1 MNPIQNA
8 GAHALLDAM
17 KNNVECAMERL
28 CLNKVVIDLETKQ
41 LVDHIIGMRPFFA
54 ITCTYSNRSGSLIN
68 DLDGMLGGN
77 KKKKKLL
84 ELMNK
89 LRAYVEKMNYRM
101 VDLFNQFDKDKSLSV
116 SREEFYT
123 GLKGIGVPMEDKDLT
138 LLINLLDEDGD
149 GEIDYGEFSW
159 IKDADEEEIE
169 V

>member
-1 MNPIQNA
+1 
-8 GAHALLDAM
+8 
-17 KNNVECAMERL
+17 
-28 CLNKVVIDLETKQ
+28 
-41 LVDHIIGMRPFFA
+41 
-54 ITCTYSNRSGSLIN
+54 
-68 DLDGMLGGN
+68 MLGGN

-89 LRAYVEKMNYRM
+89 LMAYVEKMNYRM